1 MDKKRVPSDI
11 ERGADENANEG
22 EGSKSADQNYR
33 RDVDEF
39 LENEDP
45 SKLARQAQA
54 DVERDRDRY
63 DEAERQGKA
72 RSAGDS
78 PADKDLI

>member
-1 MDKKRVPSDI
+1 MDEKRVPSDI
-11 ERGADENANEG
+11 EREADENEG
-22 EGSKSADQNYR
+22 EGSKSADRNYR
-33 RDVDEF
+33 RDVDDF
-39 LENEDP
+39 LEKEDP

-54 DVERDRDRY
+54 DIERDRDSY

-72 RSAGDS
+72 RSKGDS

>member
-1 MDKKRVPSDI
+1 MAEKGDPKDI
-11 ERGADENANEG
+11 ERDENEG

-39 LENEDP
+39 LEKEDP

-54 DVERDRDRY
+54 DVERDREAY
-63 DEAERQGKA
+63 EEAERKGKA
-72 RSAGDS
+72 RSAGEA

>member
-1 MDKKRVPSDI
+1 MDDKKRAPADI
-11 ERGADENANEG
+11 EREENENEG
-22 EGSKSADQNYR
+22 EGSKSADRAYR
-33 RDVDEF
+33 RDVDDF
-39 LENEDP
+39 LEKEDP

-54 DVERDRDRY
+54 DIERDKDSY
-63 DEAERQGKA
+63 DEAERIGKS